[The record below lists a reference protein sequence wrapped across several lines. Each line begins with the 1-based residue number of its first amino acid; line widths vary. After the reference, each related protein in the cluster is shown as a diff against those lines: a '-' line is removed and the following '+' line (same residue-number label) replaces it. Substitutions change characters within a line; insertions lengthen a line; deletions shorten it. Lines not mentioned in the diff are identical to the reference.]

1 MKKFFYMFFL
11 LLTLAGCE
19 KPEDDVI
26 PYPSV
31 NADIVRF
38 RIYQNANIF
47 FDGDINKETSE
58 ITVTLPAGFDRSTIR
73 PEVLISKGATVV
85 PASGEMQ
92 NFTQEVKYTV
102 TSENQVNKKTYT
114 VIVVSSQEK

>member
-1 MKKFFYMFFL
+1 MKKFLYMFFL
-11 LLTLAGCE
+11 LLTLAGCG

-47 FDGDINKETSE
+47 YDGEIDNESSQ
-58 ITVTLPAGFDRSTIR
+58 ITVTLPAGFDKTVIR

-85 PASGEMQ
+85 PASGETQ
-92 NFTQEVKYTV
+92 DFTQGVAYTV
-102 TSENQVNKKTYT
+102 TSENRVNKKTYT
-114 VIVVSSQEK
+114 VIVVND